1 MMGPTHAL
9 SGAVVGLLVLPQF
22 STGMLPLLSGIAVAA
37 GAALWP
43 DIDQPQSSVAHTF
56 FWPGHALGKLVGNIA
71 GGHRHATHSLLA
83 AAAVGA
89 GLFTI
94 SMASPFRALLLFLL
108 VAPATHVGLKAKQD
122 EVPLWL
128 GLLGLALTG
137 LLTYAW
143 ASSMSPTL
151 LAVAA
156 MSGWLAHLLGDALTK
171 GGVPLLW
178 PWAQRMSVPVLGHTG
193 GVGERLVMMPALL
206 VAGLYGLAQI
216 LR

>member
-9 SGAVVGLLVLPQF
+9 SGAVAGLLVLPQF
-22 STGMLPLLSGIAVAA
+22 STDTLPLLSGVAVAA

-71 GGHRHATHSLLA
+71 GGHRHATHSILA
-83 AAAVGA
+83 AAAVGL

-94 SMASPFRALLLFLL
+94 SMASPVRALLLFML
-108 VAPATHVGLKAKQD
+108 VAPAVHVGLKATRS

-128 GLLGLALTG
+128 GMLGLALTG

-143 ASSMSPTL
+143 APFMTPTL

-156 MSGWLAHLLGDALTK
+156 ASGWLAHLAGDALTK

-178 PWAQRMSVPVLGHTG
+178 PWARRMSVPVLGHTG
-193 GVGERLVMMPALL
+193 GVGERYIATPMLL
-206 VAGLYGLAQI
+206 IIGLYATGWLS
-216 LR
+216 

>member
-9 SGAVVGLLVLPQF
+9 SGAVAGLLILPQF
-22 STGMLPLLSGIAVAA
+22 SSGALPLLSGIAVAA

-56 FWPGHALGKLVGNIA
+56 FWPGHALGKVVGDLS
-71 GGHRHATHSLLA
+71 GGHRHATHSLLC
-83 AAAVGA
+83 AAAVGL

-94 SMASPFRALLLFLL
+94 GMASPFRALLLFLL
-108 VAPATHVGLKAKQD
+108 VAPAVHVGLQATRS

-128 GLLGLALTG
+128 GMFGLALTG

-143 ASSMSPTL
+143 APFMSPTL

-156 MSGWLAHLLGDALTK
+156 MSGWLAHLAGDALTK

-178 PWAQRMSVPVLGHTG
+178 PYARRLGLPVFGHTG
-193 GVGERLVMMPALL
+193 GVGERYIATPMLFII
-206 VAGLYGLAQI
+206 GLYATGWLS
-216 LR
+216 

>member
-9 SGAVVGLLVLPQF
+9 SGAVAGLLVLPQF
-22 STGMLPLLSGIAVAA
+22 STGALPLLSGVAVAA

-56 FWPGHALGKLVGNIA
+56 FWPGHALGKLVGDLS

-94 SMASPFRALLLFLL
+94 SMASPLRALLLFLL
-108 VAPATHVGLKAKQD
+108 VAPAVHVGLQATRS

-143 ASSMSPTL
+143 APFMSPTL

-156 MSGWLAHLLGDALTK
+156 MCGWLAHLAGDALTV

-178 PWAQRMSVPVLGHTG
+178 PWAQRLGLPVFGHTG
-193 GVGERLVMMPALL
+193 SVWEKKIAMR
-206 VAGLYGLAQI
+206 GLYVIGVFGLVQAF
-216 LR
+216 R